1 MTVASGLGEAARQNS
16 DSVLNEFQKS
26 RELSRLTNQIVHMFS
41 VDFNA
46 QYGLAFLVME
56 LCQQD
61 FEKYLR
67 QKQMLSPL
75 QRKLLWR
82 QLVNIALILRHSK
95 IVIARC

>member
-56 LCQQD
+56 LGQQD

-75 QRKLLWR
+75 HRKLLWR